1 MVELLLL
8 AAALSADNF
17 AVSIGYGSCR
27 TRISLRVAALLNGF
41 CSAALVLSA
50 QFGKRLLQSADP
62 KWGTRVG
69 AGCFFL
75 MGSIRIWDDWKK
87 RRKEKRELP
96 EKRPEKEESQ
106 ERRIGPTEFCL
117 LALSMSMDGII
128 SGVFASDLPVTADQ
142 IFFVSFAVGMAAM
155 YGGYAVGR
163 KTRQKNGETGALF
176 GGLLF
181 YALTVL
187 KFI

>member
-17 AVSIGYGSCR
+17 AVSIGYGSSR
-27 TRISLRVAALLNGF
+27 TRISIQMAALLNGF

-75 MGSIRIWDDWKK
+75 MGSIRIWDGWKK
-87 RRKEKRELP
+87 RRKEKCELP
-96 EKRPEKEESQ
+96 EKRPEKEKRQ
-106 ERRIGPTEFCL
+106 ERRIGPAEVCL
-117 LALSMSMDGII
+117 LAFSMSLDGII
-128 SGVFASDLPVTADQ
+128 SGVFASDLPVTAGQ
-142 IFFVSFAVGMAAM
+142 IFFVSFAVGMTAM

-163 KTRQKNGETGALF
+163 KARQKSGETGALF
-176 GGLLF
+176 GGFLF
-181 YALTVL
+181 YVLAVL